1 MSALRRRG
9 LDKDSGHR
17 MCGCSADVPSAKR
30 VHKLHIFHLYRRK
43 GSPTIILAPI
53 LNYKDPHTISRTRRT
68 AHGARSSQGARGG
81 HVTEGRATHALL
93 RSSVCRTSGSLVAAV
108 ALVRSALAG
117 FSERA
122 VCLHN
127 AAEKVAR
134 RRSASRAELHHLRAV
149 PDDEGQ
155 GRR

>member
-1 MSALRRRG
+1 
-9 LDKDSGHR
+9 
-17 MCGCSADVPSAKR
+17 MCGCSAAKR
-30 VHKLHIFHLYRRK
+30 VQLHICAVERVVQHRI
-43 GSPTIILAPI
+43 GSHFN
-53 LNYKDPHTISRTRRT
+53 NYKDPHTISAVLAVFCACSATELAVDLALGARDRESGADSRDARGRRARRT
-68 AHGARSSQGARGG
+68 EG
-81 HVTEGRATHALL
+81 GRATHALL
-93 RSSVCRTSGSLVAAV
+93 RSSASRTSGSLVAAV

-134 RRSASRAELHHLRAV
+134 RRSTSRAELHHLRAV